1 MPTERITETPKNK
14 VVRHPAWKGDGRAM
28 TPRPQEALGRG
39 HAMRPARALGWFS
52 VALGAAQLVAPG
64 SLARLIGARDTSA
77 TRLILRA
84 LGARE
89 LASGLALLG
98 GGRTER
104 WLWARAVGDAMD
116 LGLLGAAWG
125 ARRADHMRLGATGAA
140 VAGVAVLDV
149 LAARRAHRGEET
161 ALRGVEVSRSVTI
174 KTSPRELHRFWRSL
188 GNLPRFMAHLESVE
202 AIDDRRSRW
211 CARGPAG
218 MKIEWEAEIVEDRP
232 GELIAW
238 RSLDGADVHNEG
250 EVRFA
255 SAPGGRGTEVHV
267 ALRYRAMGGAVGRAV
282 ARLLGS
288 EPGQQI
294 AGDLRRLKQVI
305 ETGEVV
311 HSDASIHRGAHPA
324 RPPASVPPLP
334 GTKKGGA

>member
-64 SLARLIGARDTSA
+64 SLARLIGARDTSG
-77 TRLILRA
+77 TRLIMRA

-89 LASGLALLG
+89 LASGLAILRG
-98 GGRTER
+98 ERAGR

-116 LGLLGAAWG
+116 LGLLGASWG

-149 LAARRAHRGEET
+149 LAARRHRGEEA
-161 ALRGVEVSRSVTI
+161 ALSGVEVSRSVTI
-174 KTSPRELHRFWRSL
+174 KSSPKDLYRFWRSL

-202 AIDDRRSRW
+202 TIDDRRSRW

-218 MKIEWEAEIVEDRP
+218 KKIEWEAEIVEDRP
-232 GELIAW
+232 GQLIAW
-238 RSLDGADVHNEG
+238 RSLEGADVRNEG

-267 ALRYRAMGGAVGRAV
+267 ALRYSAMGGAVGRAV
-282 ARLLGS
+282 ARLFGS

-324 RPPASVPPLP
+324 RPASSLPPLP
-334 GTKKGGA
+334 DTRKGGA